1 MPLILKSN
9 LCHALLPLIITG
21 GIVWIAPP
29 IREAT
34 AHALSLASPVFDSQ
48 NSQALPSVLRA
59 KKPPTNT
66 ISNEKILLGKEL
78 YFDKRLSLDGTVSC
92 ATCHDPAAAFTSKEA
107 LAIGING
114 QKGTRN
120 APTLLNSIFSE
131 SYFWDGRVRTL
142 EEQVKQPLLNPAEMG
157 MKDEA
162 ALIKRLNSIDEYR
175 LRFRRI
181 FPRTGIN
188 LETVAKAIAAYERT
202 LLSNDAPF
210 DRFIAGDRNA
220 ISEHQRRGW
229 ELFRGKAK
237 CIECHAFSTSSPI
250 FTDFK
255 FYNTGIAARSQDLE
269 DSHRRAEK
277 IRLSRR
283 SDKLD
288 SSLLAHQPEFSDL
301 GRFLVTNEL
310 KDIGAFKTPTLRD
323 VELTGPYMHNGSIK
337 TLLEVVRFYNRG
349 GEKNPNLDEKMR
361 ILNLND
367 EEMSDLVEFLRSL
380 TSDVVLRRVQSS
392 KPQTR
397 LPVVIPLSMS
407 RSKRQYLQGR

>member
-1 MPLILKSN
+1 MPTLKSQ

-34 AHALSLASPVFDSQ
+34 AHALSLASPVSGSQ
-48 NSQALPSVLRA
+48 NSQAPPIVLRE
-59 KKPPTNT
+59 KKPRTNNP

-78 YFDKRLSLDGTVSC
+78 YFDKRLSSDGTVSC

-120 APTLLNSIFSE
+120 APTLLNSVFSE

-157 MKDEA
+157 VKDEA

-181 FPRTGIN
+181 FPRTGIT

-210 DRFIAGDRNA
+210 DRFIAGDSTA
-220 ISEHQRRGW
+220 INENQRRGW

-237 CIECHAFSTSSPI
+237 CIECHAFSTSSPL
-250 FTDFK
+250 FTDSK
-255 FYNTGIAARSQDLE
+255 FYNTGITTRSQDLE
-269 DSHRRAEK
+269 DSHRLAEK

-283 SDKLD
+283 GDKLD
-288 SSLLAHQPEFSDL
+288 PSLLAHQPEFSDL

-310 KDIGAFKTPTLRD
+310 KDVGAFKTPTLRD

-337 TLLEVVRFYNRG
+337 TLLDVVRFYNRG
-349 GEKNPNLDEKMR
+349 GEKNPNVDEKMR
-361 ILNLND
+361 VLNLN
-367 EEMSDLVEFLRSL
+367 EKEMSELVEFMRSL
-380 TSDVVLRRVQSS
+380 TSDAVLRQVQSS
-392 KPQTR
+392 TPQNR
-397 LPVVIPLSMS
+397 NPVLVSPVNVV
-407 RSKRQYLQGR
+407 KRIR